1 MLLEGTCARG
11 CQKQGVTQLKVIE
24 VSTGLWAVEL
34 ENRKFSITLTNDRL
48 YKVEE
53 LLYPRWEYSYI
64 GTVVSFDV
72 ARMLI
77 ISCCYSNQLERL
89 V

>member
-1 MLLEGTCARG
+1 M
-11 CQKQGVTQLKVIE
+11 KVIE